1 MTVQG
6 IVATS
11 AFGGLEVLDIEYGP
25 EDRVVYRWCIDG
37 KEGRICRAKIRD
49 DVGGLPYFKTR
60 GQTVFMGDVLAAL

>member
-11 AFGGLEVLDIEYGP
+11 AFGGLEVLDIEYGI

-37 KEGRICRAKIRD
+37 KEGRISRAKIRENN
-49 DVGGLPYFKTR
+49 VGAYFETKGHR
-60 GQTVFMGDVLAAL
+60 IYMDDVLAAI